1 MDQSNHIKIQINHC
15 RDISDYSTITPFNSP
30 SSTSSITNN
39 TNDETENT
47 CSICLED
54 INNNNDSI
62 IACSCKNP
70 VHINC
75 LLTWIEYKN
84 TINCEICNTQYSIP
98 NHIIQNFY
106 QENFQNINSQVIND
120 QHDYPN
126 INDEDEDN
134 YPNINDEDYNYNH
147 RQIRNR
153 EQRLL
158 EIRRQIY
165 ENRMNRLYSA
175 ILYSIILLFILLI
188 ILYTT

>member
-39 TNDETENT
+39 THDETENT

-106 QENFQNINSQVIND
+106 LITVKS
-120 QHDYPN
+120 
-126 INDEDEDN
+126 
-134 YPNINDEDYNYNH
+134 
-147 RQIRNR
+147 
-153 EQRLL
+153 LL
-158 EIRRQIY
+158 
-165 ENRMNRLYSA
+165 
-175 ILYSIILLFILLI
+175 
-188 ILYTT
+188 